1 MTVNEKTHDLLIFLA
16 DRITDITNFTV
27 ITNVVMKRV
36 HCISAYS
43 LRMSS
48 HPHPDTHTCV
58 CALNFL
64 FVWFVLQHNVRSTGI
79 QRFVSFGPKDIV
91 DCITMYLR
99 SVHICV
105 AFVRVTVKTET
116 EISHQIKIVHV
127 EERDEC
133 FFFFSAQ
140 TPFNS

>member
-1 MTVNEKTHDLLIFLA
+1 
-16 DRITDITNFTV
+16 
-27 ITNVVMKRV
+27 
-36 HCISAYS
+36 
-43 LRMSS
+43 MSPQ
-48 HPHPDTHTCV
+48 PHPDTHTCV

-91 DCITMYLR
+91 DCITMYPR
-99 SVHICV
+99 SVRICV

-116 EISHQIKIVHV
+116 EKSHQIKIVHV

-133 FFFFSAQ
+133 FFFSAQ
-140 TPFNS
+140 ASFNPKSAKN